1 MVRSGAD
8 VYRTHMART
17 PAEQMMQQ
25 ETGLSYGPVPERLGA
40 EPLAEAS
47 WQITAEEFLLRGHG
61 HHYFYYRRGEGVRI
75 FRGPG
80 AQPDEEPLWLNGSV
94 YAAIASMNGLLPI
107 HASAVAVEGRVYAFT
122 GPTGAGKSTL
132 IAALG
137 ARGLP
142 MFCDDTLV
150 LDLRDKQQILCLP
163 GHKKL
168 KLTQDAVEL
177 TGLARGER
185 VAEAIDK
192 FYCAPPAG
200 EIGVTLP
207 LAELIF
213 LEQEPGIAVTEIA
226 GYERFTRINDD
237 HYTATLYAGARE
249 FRPAERFKHLSSLA
263 TNITMAR
270 FSRPRAPTSFNEAV
284 DVIYAYLLKRS
295 GR

>member
-1 MVRSGAD
+1 
-8 VYRTHMART
+8 
-17 PAEQMMQQ
+17 MMQR
-25 ETGLSYGPVPERLGA
+25 ETTLSYGPVPERLGD
-40 EPLAEAS
+40 EHLAEAS
-47 WQITAEEFLLRGHG
+47 WQITSGEFLLRGHG
-61 HHYFYYRRGEGVRI
+61 RHYFYYRRGEGIRI
-75 FRGPG
+75 FRGPD
-80 AQPDEEPLWLNGSV
+80 AKPDEESLWLNGSV

-107 HASAVAVEGRVYAFT
+107 HASAVAVDGRVYAFT
-122 GPTGAGKSTL
+122 GPAGAGKSTL

-150 LDLRDKQQILCLP
+150 LDISDNQRIVGLP

-168 KLTQDAVEL
+168 KLTQDAVAL

-200 EIGVTLP
+200 EVGVALP

-213 LEQEPGIAVTEIA
+213 LEEMAEIAVTALA

-237 HYTATLYAGARE
+237 HYTATLYAGARD
-249 FRPAERFKHLSSLA
+249 FRPAERFEHLSNLA
-263 TNITMAR
+263 TNVPMAR
-270 FSRPRAPTSFNEAV
+270 FSRPRHQTSFNKAV
-284 DVIYAYLLKRS
+284 DVVHDYLLKRS
-295 GR
+295 GH